1 VGRVLEQVHMIEEGD
16 GTFAKRIRD
25 GKCPKCK
32 TGFSFVHSHDQG
44 EYWECPTCKL
54 KMNVEDLKS

>member
-1 VGRVLEQVHMIEEGD
+1 MIEEGD
-16 GTFAKRIRD
+16 GTFAKRIKD

-54 KMNVEDLKS
+54 KMNVKDLKS